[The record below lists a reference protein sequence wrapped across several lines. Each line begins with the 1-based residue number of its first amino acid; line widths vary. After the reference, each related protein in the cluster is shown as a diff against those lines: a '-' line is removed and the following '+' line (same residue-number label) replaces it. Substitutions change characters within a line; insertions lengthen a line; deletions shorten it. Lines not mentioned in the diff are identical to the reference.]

1 MAISEEIMQKLADI
15 VGVDDC
21 KSHDFE
27 LAAYSNSMIY
37 GTPTR
42 PDVILLPENEE
53 EISEI
58 MKLATAEVIPVVVR
72 AGGTAGP
79 ISMADGGIMLDLAKM
94 NKIIRIDPEAKMVTL
109 QAGVRLYDMV
119 QELRKVGHDMPLKFW
134 GGNGTT
140 VGGYVNGP
148 SLVGTRVA
156 RYGTLHY
163 WCFGLRVVLPTG
175 EIVATGT
182 NAYENQ
188 THPTMGDPWMCP
200 NPLGKIWLQSL
211 GTLGVVT
218 EATFLMVPV
227 REASKHLA
235 YGFKSV
241 EALRDAASAVQLAD
255 AATDIEH
262 EDKDIYEI
270 LGMPLP
276 DEGYVMCLVVT
287 NEGYKEEV
295 ERKADV
301 AARIMKE
308 HGGTELPVEYAH
320 LTYDNTANFN
330 FSTAKGGMFCCA
342 AACAS
347 PGTYPESYW
356 AIKETWDKYNIR
368 NGWSCWTCYP
378 NWNQGWTIG
387 YYDYETQFD
396 DYQMAMFEIN
406 KKGLLIE
413 NSFPYTFHESYEEY
427 IQKIKDCLDP
437 AGIMNPNGWFMVS
450 GAQYRLVEALEI
462 PGTDE

>member
-1 MAISEEIMQKLADI
+1 MAISKEILQTLANI
-15 VGVDDC
+15 VGEEDC
-21 KSHDFE
+21 KYHDFE

-42 PDVILLPENEE
+42 PDVLLLPETEE
-53 EISEI
+53 EISSI

-79 ISMADGGIMLDLAKM
+79 ISMSDGGIMLDLAKM
-94 NKIIRIDPEAKMVTL
+94 NKIISIDPKAKMVTL

-140 VGGYVNGP
+140 IGGYVNGP

-163 WCFGLRVVLPTG
+163 WLFGLRVVLPTG

-188 THPTMGDPWMCP
+188 TKPSMGDPWMCP
-200 NPLGKIWLQSL
+200 NSLGKVWLQSL

-218 EATFLMVPV
+218 EATLLMIPVP
-227 REASKHLA
+227 EASKHLA
-235 YGFKSV
+235 YGFKTI
-241 EALRDAASAVQLAD
+241 EDLRDAASDIQLAN

-262 EDKDIYEI
+262 EDKGIYEI
-270 LGMPLP
+270 LNKPLP
-276 DEGYVMCLVVT
+276 EGMEMCLVIT
-287 NEGYKEEV
+287 NEGYPEEV
-295 ERKADV
+295 ECKAKIAED
-301 AARIMKE
+301 IMKKY
-308 HGGTELPVEYAH
+308 GGTELDVSYAH

-330 FSTAKGGMFCCA
+330 FSTAKDGMFCCA
-342 AACAS
+342 AACADPDS
-347 PGTYPESYW
+347 YPDAYR
-356 AIKETWDKYNIR
+356 AIKETWDKYNIK

-387 YYDYETQFD
+387 SYDYDTQFD

-406 KKGLLIE
+406 KKGLLIP

-427 IQKIKDCLDP
+427 IQRMKDCLDP

-450 GAQYRLVEALEI
+450 GAQYRLVDAIELL
-462 PGTDE
+462 DEDE